1 MKKRME
7 QKLINLAIGESVA
20 VAVFWI
26 DFFMFKKLLPTVKA
40 LISVS
45 FSLFILSFILVQA
58 SVFWWILLKRISR
71 PKFAVKATGKIYAKF
86 KILDV
91 ILLGIGIPL
100 ILLSSDKPFVMLI
113 SLLIWIFALIEWINY
128 YKLQLS
134 YSLNPIVLLKYIL
147 QKKLRKSKIAKEIDE
162 AV

>member
-71 PKFAVKATGKIYAKF
+71 PKATGKIYAKF

-100 ILLSSDKPFVMLI
+100 ILLSSDKPFVVLI
-113 SLLIWIFALIEWINY
+113 SLFIWIFALIEWINY